1 MKRLASLVALALL
14 VPFAA
19 PASASE
25 GSGSAHAKTEKSAPK
40 HPLGKKIEKK
50 HPGKQGRVEKD
61 KPEGHES
68 RAQKRGDDL
77 EHGEPKVTHGV
88 LVTKAS
94 ARHVEHGSSAKAGRK
109 ELPLLPASATEK
121 LDKKDFGGDDDKKPV
136 AKKGHDSKPEA
147 NAKKAHES
155 KSDKAEKPEP
165 KKDAHRDAKSDKAED
180 KHEKPEPKKGELK
193 KSPSHEA
200 EKHGANAK
208 GKKADAGHAAAQP
221 KVACLSAPVEIV
233 RGAEVDKF
241 ALERCEGGLAPFALE
256 RLSVILRP
264 SQVARPVFDTKST
277 GKLESLSKAKSAK
290 AETKAEKDVL
300 PSTIKRVD
308 PGLVERLDLIAAHF
322 RKPNQTSPVRVN
334 VVSGYRPNSVGSQH
348 SHGRAMDI
356 RLDGVEN
363 EELVAFCKSIPD
375 TGCGYYPNS
384 SFVHVDVRDPGAGH
398 VSWIDASGPGESP
411 RYVTEWPLKAE
422 KTEASKADS
431 EPSKAEAPASPQ
443 GDDEHPAHPSSA
455 PVKAQEM
462 IDGVKD

>member
-94 ARHVEHGSSAKAGRK
+94 ARHVEHGSGAKAGRK

-121 LDKKDFGGDDDKKPV
+121 LDKKDFGGDAEKKPV

-165 KKDAHRDAKSDKAED
+165 KKDAKSDKAED
-180 KHEKPEPKKGELK
+180 KHEKPEGKKGELK

-322 RKPNQTSPVRVN
+322 RKPNQTAPLRVN

-422 KTEASKADS
+422 KTEAAKTDS
-431 EPSKAEAPASPQ
+431 EPSKAEAPASSQ